1 MTGVS
6 DSTRRARQIEVA
18 VRPASERYRARR
30 AGIDA
35 VESKANVWFE
45 GEGEQV
51 ADEALP
57 AALEEETTREI
68 PAEVMRM
75 SPRDRRLLLDLA
87 RQIAS
92 AGGDGWGLTHS
103 RRKEP

>member
-1 MTGVS
+1 MTGMP
-6 DSTRRARQIEVA
+6 DSTRRALQIEVA

-35 VESKANVWFE
+35 VERKTDVWFG

-57 AALEEETTREI
+57 ATLEEETTREI
-68 PAEVMRM
+68 LAEVMRM
-75 SPRDRRLLLDLA
+75 GPRDRRLLLDIA

-92 AGGDGWGLTHS
+92 PGGDD
-103 RRKEP
+103 

>member
-1 MTGVS
+1 MTGMP
-6 DSTRRARQIEVA
+6 DSTRRALQIEVA

-35 VESKANVWFE
+35 VERKTDVWFG

-57 AALEEETTREI
+57 ATLEEETTREI
-68 PAEVMRM
+68 LAEVMRM
-75 SPRDRRLLLDLA
+75 GPRDRRLLLDIA
-87 RQIAS
+87 RQIAPS
-92 AGGDGWGLTHS
+92 GGDD
-103 RRKEP
+103 

>member
-1 MTGVS
+1 MTGMS

-35 VESKANVWFE
+35 VERKTDVWFG

-51 ADEALP
+51 AYEALP
-57 AALEEETTREI
+57 ATLEEETTREI
-68 PAEVMRM
+68 LAEVMRM
-75 SPRDRRLLLDLA
+75 GPRDRRLLLDIA

-92 AGGDGWGLTHS
+92 PGGDG
-103 RRKEP
+103 

>member
-6 DSTRRARQIEVA
+6 DSTRRARQSKVA
-18 VRPASERYRARR
+18 VRLLASERYRARR

-35 VESKANVWFE
+35 VGSKADVWFG

-51 ADEALP
+51 ADDALSDT
-57 AALEEETTREI
+57 LEEETTREI
-68 PAEVMRM
+68 PVEVMKM
-75 SPRDRRLLLDLA
+75 GSRDRRPLLGIA

-92 AGGDGWGLTHS
+92 PGGDG
-103 RRKEP
+103 

>member
-1 MTGVS
+1 MTGIS
-6 DSTRRARQIEVA
+6 DITRRARESEVA

-35 VESKANVWFE
+35 VERKTDVWFG

-57 AALEEETTREI
+57 ATLEEETTREI
-68 PAEVMRM
+68 LAEVMRM
-75 SPRDRRLLLDLA
+75 GPRDRRLLLDIA
-87 RQIAS
+87 RQIAPP
-92 AGGDGWGLTHS
+92 GGDD
-103 RRKEP
+103 